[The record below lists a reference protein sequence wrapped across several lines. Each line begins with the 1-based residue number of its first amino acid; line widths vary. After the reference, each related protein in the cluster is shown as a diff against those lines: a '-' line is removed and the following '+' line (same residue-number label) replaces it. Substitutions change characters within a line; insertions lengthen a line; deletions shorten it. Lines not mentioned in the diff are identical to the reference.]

1 MAKMNKTQQRFRLN
15 RMKKDAAFLF
25 VNQPLTGGLT
35 VKDVDAID
43 RIVMKCLKKV

>member
-1 MAKMNKTQQRFRLN
+1 MAKMNKTQLRFRLN

-35 VKDVDAID
+35 AKDVEAID
-43 RIVMKCLKKV
+43 RIVAKCMKKV